1 MITMIIDISCSMI
14 TVIIT
19 IIIII
24 IIIGAMTRRVSTEVT
39 VGRGD
44 LRVLLPSGLYR

>member
-19 IIIII
+19 IIII